1 MGSTTDNHQSKQTVS
16 WNVTVG
22 AGVLVLLFLAVFFI
36 DTDLFGALIDQG
48 FNWSAQ
54 YFGLFWQILM
64 LGNFVIALWIATR
77 DGATRT
83 LGGLDAPEFTDF
95 QWGAM
100 ILCTLLAGGGVF
112 WAAAEPIAH
121 TLCRHLRHLMAR
133 QQPNRWP
140 VSR

>member
-54 YFGLFWQILM
+54 YFVPFL
-64 LGNFVIALWIATR
+64 ADT
-77 DGATRT
+77 
-83 LGGLDAPEFTDF
+83 DA
-95 QWGAM
+95 W
-100 ILCTLLAGGGVF
+100 
-112 WAAAEPIAH
+112 
-121 TLCRHLRHLMAR
+121 
-133 QQPNRWP
+133 
-140 VSR
+140 

>member
-1 MGSTTDNHQSKQTVS
+1 M
-16 WNVTVG
+16 
-22 AGVLVLLFLAVFFI
+22 LLFLAVFFI

-83 LGGLDAPEFTDF
+83 LGRLDIDTFSSHR
-95 QWGAM
+95 
-100 ILCTLLAGGGVF
+100 L
-112 WAAAEPIAH
+112 
-121 TLCRHLRHLMAR
+121 
-133 QQPNRWP
+133 
-140 VSR
+140 